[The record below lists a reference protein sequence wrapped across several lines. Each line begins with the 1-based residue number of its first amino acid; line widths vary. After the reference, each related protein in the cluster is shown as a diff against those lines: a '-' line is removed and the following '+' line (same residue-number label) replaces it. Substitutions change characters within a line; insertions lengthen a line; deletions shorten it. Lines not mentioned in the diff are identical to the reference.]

1 MCRFGSDTPVVQ
13 FELLIYLQIHTATC
27 QNTGKLLHVT
37 IMFKKSKRFKRYLRK
52 IALNYRNSF
61 QKLLYITIVF
71 RKKWSGNFI
80 V

>member
-37 IMFKKSKRFKRYLRK
+37 IMFKNQKD
-52 IALNYRNSF
+52 LNGIYER
-61 QKLLYITIVF
+61 LH
-71 RKKWSGNFI
+71 
-80 V
+80 